1 MQKTIQKLID
11 GHDLSTEE
19 ATAAM
24 NTIMEGK
31 ATDAQIAGFLVAL
44 RLKGETVSE
53 ITGCATVMREKATR
67 VNAGDGISV
76 DTCGTGG
83 DVSHTFNISTAA
95 AFIVAGAG
103 IKVAKH
109 GNRSVSSKSGSAD
122 VLATLGVNL
131 DADVPTVERCIAEA
145 NIGFLFAPKMHA
157 AMKYAIGPRREL
169 GVRTIFNVLGP
180 LTNPAGAK
188 HQVIG
193 VFDKSL
199 TERLANVLG
208 ELGSTHA
215 LVVHGLEGLD
225 EVSTTG
231 PTQVSE
237 LKDGETSTYEITPE
251 QFGIKRVPLAR
262 LQVEDAEQSAELIR
276 TLLDGETGPAADI
289 ACMNAGAAIY
299 AADQAV
305 DLAGGLAA
313 ARESV
318 ASGAAKNALAK
329 LVEVS
334 QG

>member
-199 TERLANVLG
+199 TKRLANVLG

-251 QFGIKRVPLAR
+251 QLGIKRVPLAR

-305 DLAGGLAA
+305 DLASGLAA

-318 ASGAAKNALAK
+318 ASGAAKNALAR

>member
-305 DLAGGLAA
+305 DLASGLAA